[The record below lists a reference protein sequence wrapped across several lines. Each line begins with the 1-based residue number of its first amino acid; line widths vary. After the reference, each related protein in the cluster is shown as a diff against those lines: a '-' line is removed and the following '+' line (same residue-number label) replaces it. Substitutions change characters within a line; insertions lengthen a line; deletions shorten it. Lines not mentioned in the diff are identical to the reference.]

1 MNWLDFL
8 SRLWWSNVEF
18 RIRKLLYSRDQSAA
32 RTSWDYRERG
42 ETKQTES
49 LLCGVEGE
57 AGRKKK
63 ERKKEQ
69 RLREQLLVLTV
80 FFSLLSS
87 WTSVCPLGQQSPVF
101 LVPGTDFCRR
111 QFFRGLGGGR
121 DLGSFKCITFIVHII
136 FIIITSVPPRI
147 IRHWILEVGD
157 PCFKVTQLSEP
168 WLISITEL
176 LAGGAWLG
184 SVS

>member
-1 MNWLDFL
+1 MFDAL
-8 SRLWWSNVEF
+8 SH
-18 RIRKLLYSRDQSAA
+18 
-32 RTSWDYRERG
+32 G
-42 ETKQTES
+42 EQAQGLFHLIMVGLS
-49 LLCGVEGE
+49 GCVY
-57 AGRKKK
+57 KKK
-63 ERKKEQ
+63 AMSVPLMEWAFPWAS
-69 RLREQLLVLTV
+69 LLVLTV

-157 PCFKVTQLSEP
+157 PCFQVTQLSEP

-176 LAGGAWLG
+176 LAGGA
-184 SVS
+184 

>member
-1 MNWLDFL
+1 MHCMFDAL
-8 SRLWWSNVEF
+8 SH
-18 RIRKLLYSRDQSAA
+18 
-32 RTSWDYRERG
+32 G
-42 ETKQTES
+42 EQAQGLFYLIMVGLS
-49 LLCGVEGE
+49 GCVY
-57 AGRKKK
+57 KKK
-63 ERKKEQ
+63 AMSVPLMERAFPWAS
-69 RLREQLLVLTV
+69 LLVLSV

-87 WTSVCPLGQQSPVF
+87 WTSVCPLRQQPPIF

-111 QFFRGLGGGR
+111 QFCHGLGGGR
-121 DLGSFKCITFIVHII
+121 DLGSFKWITFIVHII

-176 LAGGAWLG
+176 LAGGA
-184 SVS
+184 